1 MNGKLRARRWRD
13 LTGRQKA
20 AATASAAVQCGLA
33 AAAWA
38 DLARRPPA
46 GVRGPKW
53 RWAALI
59 AVNYAGPIAYFR
71 WVRTRPAQAAPVT
84 GPPEQARGG
93 GGKGDKGDKAEA
105 CAGAAVMLAGLLTPF
120 RRGRRSQWGVGAQ
133 SAARRYPGDELIP
146 QPLWG
151 WTHGIEIS
159 APAPDVWPW
168 VAQIGADRGGFYSY
182 QWLENLIG
190 CQVHNAETIHPEWAA
205 QPGGQLR
212 LHPDAPALR
221 IVSVEPG
228 RSVVA
233 YMPPAP
239 GMRGAEAV
247 SGAPGRPIEP
257 NGRWMT
263 ASWLFLVE
271 PTGPDRCRV
280 ISRYRC
286 ATSGDLVSRLEFG
299 PAIIEPISFA
309 MDRRM
314 LLGLKQRAER
324 GKADQ

>member
-1 MNGKLRARRWRD
+1 MNRNLRARRWRD

-20 AATASAAVQCGLA
+20 A
-33 AAAWA
+33 WA
-38 DLARRPPA
+38 DLARHHPA
-46 GVRGPKW
+46 EVRGPKW

-71 WVRTRPAQAAPVT
+71 WGRTRPAQAVPVT
-84 GPPEQARGG
+84 GRPESTRGW
-93 GGKGDKGDKAEA
+93 GDKGDMAEA
-105 CAGAAVMLAGLLTPF
+105 CAGAGVMIGGLLTPF
-120 RRGRRSQWGVGAQ
+120 RRGQRSQWGVGAQ

-146 QPLWG
+146 HPLWG
-151 WTHGIEIS
+151 WTHGIEIN
-159 APAPDVWPW
+159 APAPEVWPW

-182 QWLENLIG
+182 QWLENIVG
-190 CQVHNAETIHPEWAA
+190 CQVRNAETIHLEWAA

-233 YMPPAP
+233 YVPPVP
-239 GMRGAEAV
+239 GMRGGQAA
-247 SGAPGRPIEP
+247 SGAAARPIEP
-257 NGRWMT
+257 NGRWLT

-286 ATSGDLVSRLEFG
+286 ATSLDLVSHLEFG

-314 LLGLKQRAER
+314 LLGIKQRAER
-324 GKADQ
+324 EKAGR